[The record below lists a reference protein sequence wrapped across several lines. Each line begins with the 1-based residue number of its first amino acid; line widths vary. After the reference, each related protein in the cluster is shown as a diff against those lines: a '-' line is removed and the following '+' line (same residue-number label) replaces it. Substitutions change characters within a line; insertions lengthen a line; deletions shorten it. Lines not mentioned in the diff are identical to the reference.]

1 MALNVNFLKKIEDTI
16 NNLKISN
23 NNSGILNN
31 PYVFCQENSAIR
43 SLNSKQ
49 TYERKS
55 KVFKRR
61 KIWNW
66 PRLPNNFETKNLA
79 SHLLSTIS
87 IYIATHSLPST
98 QRSFNLHSWL
108 VPIINQ
114 SYWTYNYTSIAP
126 CLQYNGNW
134 KLLNVEVIFSVSNLS
149 QRR

>member
-1 MALNVNFLKKIEDTI
+1 MALNVNFLKKIEDNI

-55 KVFKRR
+55 KVFKPR

-66 PRLPNNFETKNLA
+66 PKLPNNFETKNLA

-87 IYIATHSLPST
+87 IYIATHSLPLTKVIIEKSRGGRFLWNRNWCLVWIWAGWHYWKKT
-98 QRSFNLHSWL
+98 HLGQLWATFNNGFFKSW
-108 VPIINQ
+108 
-114 SYWTYNYTSIAP
+114 S
-126 CLQYNGNW
+126 
-134 KLLNVEVIFSVSNLS
+134 
-149 QRR
+149 

>member
-55 KVFKRR
+55 KVFKPR

-66 PRLPNNFETKNLA
+66 PKLPNNFETKNLA

-98 QRSFNLHSWL
+98 QASGHSICTHDWSL
-108 VPIINQ
+108 SLIKANEHTTIQALPLA
-114 SYWTYNYTSIAP
+114 YNIMEI
-126 CLQYNGNW
+126 GNY
-134 KLLNVEVIFSVSNLS
+134 
-149 QRR
+149 